1 MTALGPYMEACAVHQ
16 DPAEERS
23 SGLFPHDAVREGQ
36 ESFLEDAR
44 MCMAH
49 RNHLLAYA
57 PTGLGKTAVALT
69 AAVETALASDG
80 VALFLTSRQSQ
91 HAIAVETAR
100 GIWRKRRIGVVDLI
114 SREDMCLARRDGS
127 RVPCAGGHRCF
138 FSRDND
144 EEDDLLLDYPLNV
157 QESMRLGLRTG
168 QCPHRLAMRSATEA
182 QLIIGDYNQMFC
194 RGPNIL
200 QRLGRKESEAVLV
213 IDEAHNLP
221 SRVMGANSGG
231 LAAGTIERVRAL
243 PSLKQFAEDLDL
255 LADVFRGLCRRGPE
269 RIAGADIDRPLMESC
284 GVDAGGL
291 AEEIEAAAGEGADI
305 GALVDFLH
313 SWSAADEA
321 TVRYL
326 DGDPPRLKVSLV
338 DPRPIIAPVLERVR
352 SALIMSGTLHPPE
365 MFADLL
371 GARNAVCRAY
381 PSPFPKENRLVLA
394 STKVSTRYR
403 SRGQAMFSS
412 IAEEIARCADKVP
425 GNVAAFFPSY
435 DLLGQVE
442 GYLAAMVRDRR
453 ILAEHREHGK
463 NEKEAMVLQ
472 LREGRNLLLGTMGG
486 SLSEGVDFRDNLLS
500 SVVVGGLPLAP
511 PSREMEG
518 MLYRMEGAYGRKK
531 ADLYV
536 QVYPA
541 VAKVLQAAGRAIR
554 SESDRAV
561 IVLLDDRYSLP
572 QVRNAFP
579 SDMDIFVDDDAAAR
593 IEEFFSAT
601 KAKR

>member
-1 MTALGPYMEACAVHQ
+1 M
-16 DPAEERS
+16 
-23 SGLFPHDAVREGQ
+23 
-36 ESFLEDAR
+36 
-44 MCMAH
+44 
-49 RNHLLAYA
+49 
-57 PTGLGKTAVALT
+57 
-69 AAVETALASDG
+69 
-80 VALFLTSRQSQ
+80 
-91 HAIAVETAR
+91 
-100 GIWRKRRIGVVDLI
+100 
-114 SREDMCLARRDGS
+114 
-127 RVPCAGGHRCF
+127 PCAGSHRCF
-138 FSRDND
+138 FSPDND
-144 EEDDLLLDYPLNV
+144 REDDLLLDYPLSV

-269 RIAGADIDRPLMESC
+269 DRRCGHRSSLMESC

-381 PSPFPKENRLVLA
+381 PSPFPKRTAWCSPPPGLPLPL
-394 STKVSTRYR
+394 
-403 SRGQAMFSS
+403 RGQACSLRS
-412 IAEEIARCADKVP
+412 LKSPGARTRC
-425 GNVAAFFPSY
+425 
-435 DLLGQVE
+435 
-442 GYLAAMVRDRR
+442 
-453 ILAEHREHGK
+453 
-463 NEKEAMVLQ
+463 
-472 LREGRNLLLGTMGG
+472 
-486 SLSEGVDFRDNLLS
+486 
-500 SVVVGGLPLAP
+500 
-511 PSREMEG
+511 
-518 MLYRMEGAYGRKK
+518 
-531 ADLYV
+531 
-536 QVYPA
+536 PA
-541 VAKVLQAAGRAIR
+541 TWR
-554 SESDRAV
+554 
-561 IVLLDDRYSLP
+561 RYS
-572 QVRNAFP
+572 VISWDR
-579 SDMDIFVDDDAAAR
+579 
-593 IEEFFSAT
+593 
-601 KAKR
+601 